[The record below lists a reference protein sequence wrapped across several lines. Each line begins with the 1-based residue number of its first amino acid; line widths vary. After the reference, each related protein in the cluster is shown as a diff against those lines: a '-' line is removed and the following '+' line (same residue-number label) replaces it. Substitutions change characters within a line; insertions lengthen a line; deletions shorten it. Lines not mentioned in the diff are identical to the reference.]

1 MGAQAPAP
9 IGADKDWAQVTRGAA
24 LKLDGSLWDLTGQ
37 TPVRLG
43 NDTDWDHLGDTLAV
57 KADGSLWSWGAYA
70 VDYSLSPADILKRW
84 AAPTQLMVGT
94 DWVAVL
100 HGDTGLKADGSLWF
114 WGLKTYNSPYEVKPF
129 VDRSVPVQV
138 LTGVR
143 LPGSYTTTTASTT
156 TSSTT
161 TTTTS
166 TTLPAAPAFPDV
178 PATHPYYAAISA
190 MAAQGIIGG
199 YSDGTFGPDKLVLRK
214 HFAKMIVGAMGL
226 AVSEADWQ
234 DASPPFTDCGP
245 DDPASL
251 YPHDY
256 IAVAKAH
263 NLTAGKTATTFAP
276 EANITRA
283 QMVTMVVRAAQNS
296 GIALDPVPA
305 GYAGTFNNYAD
316 PTHGAN
322 VKLAEA
328 NGLLTGLQVS
338 GDPSAWMSGN
348 ATRGECAQV
357 LWNLMQR

>member
-1 MGAQAPAP
+1 MLTQVKSPASAPA
-9 IGADKDWAQVTRGAA
+9 T
-24 LKLDGSLWDLTGQ
+24 
-37 TPVRLG
+37 
-43 NDTDWDHLGDTLAV
+43 
-57 KADGSLWSWGAYA
+57 
-70 VDYSLSPADILKRW
+70 
-84 AAPTQLMVGT
+84 
-94 DWVAVL
+94 
-100 HGDTGLKADGSLWF
+100 
-114 WGLKTYNSPYEVKPF
+114 
-129 VDRSVPVQV
+129 
-138 LTGVR
+138 
-143 LPGSYTTTTASTT
+143 TTTTAPPVS
-156 TSSTT
+156 
-161 TTTTS
+161 
-166 TTLPAAPAFPDV
+166 AAFPDV

-199 YSDGTFGPDKLVLRK
+199 YTDGTFGPDKLVLRK

-263 NLTAGKTATTFAP
+263 NLTAGKTPTTFAP

-296 GIALDPVPA
+296 GITLDPVPA
-305 GYAGTFNNYAD
+305 GYAGTFNTYSD

-328 NGLLTGLQVS
+328 NGLLAGLQVT
-338 GDPSAWMSGN
+338 GEASAWMAGN
-348 ATRGECAQV
+348 ATRGEVAQI
-357 LWNLMQR
+357 LWNLMQKRP